1 MTAKRTQ
8 NGVLRNFVDPG
19 LNLPKTRLALRLFGS
34 EPLPDRRVS
43 RHIKRLRK
51 VAMDEPLGNLHR

>member
-19 LNLPKTRLALRLFGS
+19 SNRSETFIGKSETVKSNRSEDLAT
-34 EPLPDRRVS
+34 PLS
-43 RHIKRLRK
+43 
-51 VAMDEPLGNLHR
+51 

>member
-1 MTAKRTQ
+1 
-8 NGVLRNFVDPG
+8 
-19 LNLPKTRLALRLFGS
+19 LPKTRLALRLFGS
-34 EPLPDRRVS
+34 EPFPDRRVS